1 MGGLFEYIKM
11 AVQNIRAN
19 KGRSFLT
26 MMGIIIGIASVI
38 AIVSIGEGTK
48 NQMNSEIDGIGGGQ
62 IAVSVS
68 NDAITESEFITAE
81 DVQAVREI
89 ATVEGVNVSES
100 YDGETV
106 TGKGNFSIML
116 TAEGPDAKLL
126 NNSEMKYGNYFGEN
140 EIEEGKNVCVISDA
154 DAKRLF
160 GTDDVVGMN
169 LDITCYDSSKSF
181 RIMGVTTQKENG
193 TFVSYTYDGM
203 PVTVNIP
210 YSSMEDLVGATDEF
224 YSLMIQGDK
233 TLDSQIIADQVVHVL
248 EKRHQCAGE
257 EYFQVQSFQD
267 VMQSMNEMLGMVTAF
282 ISFVAGISLLV
293 GGIGVVNIMLV
304 SVTERTREIG
314 IRKSLGA
321 KTSSIMLQFL
331 AEAAILTVI
340 GGLIG
345 IILGILAAYGIC
357 SVISGSIGM
366 TIIPGI
372 SPTVIFVA
380 TLFSCA
386 VGVFFGIYPAKK
398 AARLSP
404 IEALRR
410 N

>member
-26 MMGIIIGIASVI
+26 MLGIIIGIASVI

-89 ATVEGVNVSES
+89 DTVEGVNVSES

-203 PVTVNIP
+203 PVAVNIP

-224 YSLMIQGDK
+224 YSLTIQGDK

-293 GGIGVVNIMLV
+293 GGIGVMNIMLV

-357 SVISGSIGM
+357 SVISESIGM